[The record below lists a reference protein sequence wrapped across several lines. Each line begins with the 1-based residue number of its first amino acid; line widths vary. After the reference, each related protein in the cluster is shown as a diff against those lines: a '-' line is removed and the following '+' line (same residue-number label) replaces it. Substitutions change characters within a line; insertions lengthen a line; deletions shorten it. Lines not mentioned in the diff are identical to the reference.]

1 MESTEASD
9 IEKWWDWPDL
19 NQRPPHLQCGALPA
33 ELQSRS
39 TPARVIV
46 ASRLL
51 RRRRASED
59 VVLILFFIEGHH
71 GGSGLCMGLSLLLVT
86 IGILVEILA
95 GLGYLGLQKL

>member
-39 TPARVIV
+39 THASVIV

-51 RRRRASED
+51 RRSCQSEY
-59 VVLILFFIEGHH
+59 VIFVSFVI
-71 GGSGLCMGLSLLLVT
+71 
-86 IGILVEILA
+86 
-95 GLGYLGLQKL
+95 K